1 MLLRTLLLSGVAL
14 IFSGC
19 ANQSGWT
26 PTVDP
31 YGDPNVANIARDQID
46 CRVLAKQAA
55 GNPATEIAKGT
66 LIGGATGA
74 AGGAAVGAVTG
85 SPGVG
90 AAVGAAAG
98 GIGGL
103 IEQSFGVNN
112 QYKQAFINCMRGRG
126 HNVL

>member
-1 MLLRTLLLSGVAL
+1 MFSRSLLIAVLAL

-19 ANQSGWT
+19 AYQSDWT
-26 PTVDP
+26 PTMDP

-46 CRVLAKQAA
+46 CRVLARQAV
-55 GNPATEIAKGT
+55 GNPAIEVGRGA

-74 AGGAAVGAVTG
+74 AAGAAFGAVTG

-90 AAVGAAAG
+90 AAMGAAAG

-103 IEQSFGVNN
+103 IEQGFGVNH
-112 QYKQAFINCMRGRG
+112 QYKKAFINCMRGRG

>member
-1 MLLRTLLLSGVAL
+1 VFSRSLLLAVLAL

-26 PTVDP
+26 PTMSP
-31 YGDPNVANIARDQID
+31 YGDPNAANIARDQID
-46 CRVLAKQAA
+46 CRVLARQAA
-55 GNPATEIAKGT
+55 GNPATEIAKGV

-74 AGGAAVGAVTG
+74 AGGAALGAFTG
-85 SPGVG
+85 SPGAGAALG
-90 AAVGAAAG
+90 AAVGG
-98 GIGGL
+98 VGGL
-103 IEQSFGVNN
+103 IEQGFGVDN

>member
-1 MLLRTLLLSGVAL
+1 MFIKTLLWAGVVL

-19 ANQSGWT
+19 SLQSGWT
-26 PTVDP
+26 PTVDS
-31 YGDPNVANIARDQID
+31 YGDPNAANIARDQIH
-46 CRVLAKQAA
+46 CRVLARQAA
-55 GNPATEIAKGT
+55 GNPAAEVGKGA

-74 AGGAAVGAVTG
+74 ASGAAIGAVAG

-103 IEQSFGVNN
+103 VEQGFGVDN